1 MAPKKP
7 RNRTTTG
14 TSTVSLKRVKV
25 TVEMKRKIVELK
37 EQGMCVKD
45 IARTFARPSS
55 TICTILKNR
64 EKFMEVDAS
73 SGLTRISTKRLRIL
87 DDVEWLLLEWIR
99 ERHRLGESIDEQTIC
114 ERARTIAAELVKALP
129 GSPACTPPFGE
140 EEEFKA
146 SRGWFER
153 FKQRTGMQDACLAV
167 TGGGDGLLV
176 AARQSAAVN
185 QGLPPLLT
193 AAATVTTSSSSS
205 SSSGGGGGDVKE
217 NPDRLKTVP
226 QQSTTDCEPP
236 PATSH
241 RTTVD
246 SADEN
251 SSSSSSSASSE
262 PGEGQQRAATV
273 EVEQQLS
280 SSAVSEMLRAWQS
293 VAACIERYHPNR
305 AVAAYVTAMFNE
317 YGVAPVRLMWERMQ
331 EQQRH

>member
-7 RNRTTTG
+7 RNRTTAST
-14 TSTVSLKRVKV
+14 TVSLKRVKV

-73 SGLTRISTKRLRIL
+73 SGLTRISTRRLRIL

-114 ERARTIAAELVKALP
+114 ERARTIAADLAKALP
-129 GSPACTPPFGE
+129 GSCTPPFE

-153 FKQRTGMQDACLAV
+153 FKQRTGMQDAAT
-167 TGGGDGLLV
+167 TGVAGTVGVGLLA
-176 AARQSAAVN
+176 AARQGSAAVN
-185 QGLPPLLT
+185 QGLPLLT
-193 AAATVTTSSSSS
+193 TATTAATVNTSSSSS
-205 SSSGGGGGDVKE
+205 SSSSSDAKE
-217 NPDRLKTVP
+217 NPERSRTG
-226 QQSTTDCEPP
+226 QQQQTTTECEPP
-236 PATSH
+236 PVVVPPQ
-241 RTTVD
+241 RTTEDD

-251 SSSSSSSASSE
+251 SSSSSSSSSD
-262 PGEGQQRAATV
+262 PVAAQQRIAA
-273 EVEQQLS
+273 EVEQQMAS
-280 SSAVSEMLRAWQS
+280 SVSDMLRAWQT
-293 VAACIERYHPNR
+293 VAACVERFHPNR

-331 EQQRH
+331 EQRH